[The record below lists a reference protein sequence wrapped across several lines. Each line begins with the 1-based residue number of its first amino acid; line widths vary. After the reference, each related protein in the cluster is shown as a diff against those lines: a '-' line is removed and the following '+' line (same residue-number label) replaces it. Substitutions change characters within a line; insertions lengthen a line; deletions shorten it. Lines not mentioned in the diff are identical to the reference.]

1 MTAPQFR
8 PLKFGVTRVNLR
20 NGTDGTRYLQADQDL
35 QAFPDRLTDRLQHW
49 AQVKPEHSFM
59 ARRIQQADGTLGDWQ
74 HISYA
79 QAWQTAR
86 NIAQGLIDRGLNA
99 ERPVVILSENS
110 LEHALLALGCLV
122 AGVPYVPT
130 SPPYSLVSVDYDK
143 LKHVLSTVT
152 PGMVFASDARYAK
165 AIAATVSDDMEVVM
179 VEGDVPGRSVTAF
192 ESLCSQPATPA
203 VDAAMAATGPDTIA
217 KFLFTSGST
226 KLPKA
231 VINTN
236 RLWCANQQQ
245 MAQSMPVLAEQEL
258 VLVDWLPW
266 NHTFGG
272 NHNFGM
278 TVFHGGTLY
287 IDDGKPTPA
296 LMHETLRNL
305 REIAPTVYFN
315 VPTGFEAIAHAMQTD
330 DQLRKTLLSRVQMFF
345 YAGAA
350 LAQPIW
356 DSLYAS
362 QEREVGERIVMGTGL
377 GMTESGPFGIFVT
390 NPFVQAGDLG
400 VPTPGLELKLVNMQ
414 GKTEVRYR
422 GPNITP
428 GYWRNPEETA
438 SAFDEE
444 GFFKT
449 GDAVQWIDETDVHL
463 GLKFDGRIAE
473 DFKLA
478 TGTFVSVGP
487 LRAKIIAAGAPFIQ
501 DAVLT
506 GINLKEVGAMIFP
519 TPAVRALS
527 GLPADAPLA
536 DVLAS
541 APVLA
546 KFQDIVNTLA
556 QTSTGSANRIARLCL
571 LSEPP
576 TIDKGEIT
584 DKGSINQRSVLT
596 HRADT
601 VAALHADTLHDIKEE
616 KMASK
621 GFFNAFADVWM
632 HDGVRTPMVDYC
644 GSLGHISPTDLGI
657 KAAREA
663 LKRAGIAASEIG
675 SVITGN
681 MAPGD
686 FDQFVLPRHIG
697 LYAGVPQEV
706 PAIMVQRICGTGF
719 ELFRQAGEQ
728 IEAGVCEA
736 ALVVGTE
743 SMTRNPIA
751 AFDHRTGF
759 KLGAPVGFK
768 DFMWEAL
775 KDPAA
780 GINMIQTAENLAK
793 KYSIT
798 REEVDQFA
806 SDSFAKAV
814 AAQAEGFHAG
824 EIVPVVTEKFE
835 LEGYV
840 SR

>member
-1 MTAPQFR
+1 MSSPKYR
-8 PLKFGVTRVNLR
+8 EMKFGVTRVALR
-20 NGTDGTRYLQADQDL
+20 DGAQGVHYLSAEQTLQD
-35 QAFPDRLTDRLQHW
+35 FPARLTDRLAHW
-49 AQVKPEHSFM
+49 ACTTPDTTFM
-59 ARRIQQADGTLGDWQ
+59 ARRIKQADGNLGDWR
-74 HISYA
+74 HLSYLEAWNSARSIA
-79 QAWQTAR
+79 QA
-86 NIAQGLIDRGLNA
+86 IIERGLSA
-99 ERPVVILSENS
+99 ERPVVILSEND
-110 LEHALLALGCLV
+110 LEHAQLALGCLL
-122 AGVPYVPT
+122 AGVPFVPT
-130 SPPYSLVSVDYDK
+130 SPPYSLVSQDFDK
-143 LKHVLSTVT
+143 LRHVLRTVT
-152 PGMVFASDARYAK
+152 PGLVFAADATRYGR
-165 AIAATVSDDMEVVM
+165 AIETAVDAGIEVVLTEGSLPNRASTPFAALLATAATAQ
-179 VEGDVPGRSVTAF
+179 VE
-192 ESLCSQPATPA
+192 
-203 VDAAMAATGPDTIA
+203 AAMAATGPDTIA

-231 VINTN
+231 VINTQ
-236 RLWCANQQQ
+236 RMWCSNQQQ
-245 MAQSMPVLAEQEL
+245 MAQSMPVLAQKPL

-315 VPTGFEAIAHAMQTD
+315 VPTGFEAIANAMQTD

-400 VPTPGLELKLVNMQ
+400 VPAPGLELKLVDTE

-438 SAFDEE
+438 ASFDEE
-444 GFFKT
+444 GYFKT
-449 GDAVQWIDETDVHL
+449 GDAVQWIDKNNVHL

-527 GLPADAPLA
+527 GLAADAPLS
-536 DVLAS
+536 DVLSS
-541 APVLA
+541 APVIS

-556 QTSTGSANRIARLCL
+556 QSATGSANRIARLCL

-584 DKGSINQRSVLT
+584 DKGSINQRSVLS
-596 HRADT
+596 HRAVT
-601 VAALHADTLHDIKEE
+601 VAALHEGTL
-616 KMASK
+616 A
-621 GFFNAFADVWM
+621 
-632 HDGVRTPMVDYC
+632 
-644 GSLGHISPTDLGI
+644 HIV
-657 KAAREA
+657 K
-663 LKRAGIAASEIG
+663 
-675 SVITGN
+675 
-681 MAPGD
+681 
-686 FDQFVLPRHIG
+686 
-697 LYAGVPQEV
+697 PQ
-706 PAIMVQRICGTGF
+706 
-719 ELFRQAGEQ
+719 
-728 IEAGVCEA
+728 
-736 ALVVGTE
+736 
-743 SMTRNPIA
+743 
-751 AFDHRTGF
+751 
-759 KLGAPVGFK
+759 
-768 DFMWEAL
+768 
-775 KDPAA
+775 
-780 GINMIQTAENLAK
+780 
-793 KYSIT
+793 
-798 REEVDQFA
+798 
-806 SDSFAKAV
+806 
-814 AAQAEGFHAG
+814 
-824 EIVPVVTEKFE
+824 
-835 LEGYV
+835 
-840 SR
+840 

>member
-1 MTAPQFR
+1 MNAPKFR
-8 PLKFGVTRVNLR
+8 PLKFGVTRVSLR
-20 NGTDGTRYLQADQDL
+20 DGEPGTRYLQADQTL

-49 AQVKPEHSFM
+49 AHTKPHQTFM
-59 ARRIQQADGTLGDWQ
+59 ARRVKNTDGTLGDWR
-74 HISYA
+74 HITYA

-86 NIAQGLIDRGLNA
+86 SIAQSVLDRGLSA

-110 LEHALLALGCLV
+110 LEHALLALGCLI

-143 LKHVLSTVT
+143 LKHVLRTVT
-152 PGMVFASDARYAK
+152 PGLVFASDARYAK
-165 AIAATVSDDMEVVM
+165 AIAATVGEDMEVVM
-179 VEGDVPGRSVTAF
+179 CEGDVPGRSVTAF
-192 ESLCSQPATPA
+192 DSLCATAATAA

-315 VPTGFEAIAHAMQTD
+315 VPTGFEAIAHAMQND

-400 VPTPGLELKLVNMQ
+400 VPTPGLELKLVDTD

-428 GYWRNPEETA
+428 GYWRNAEETTG
-438 SAFDEE
+438 AFDEE

-449 GDAVQWIDETDVHL
+449 GDAVKWIDETDEHL

-487 LRAKIIAAGAPFIQ
+487 LRAKIIAAGAPYIQ

-527 GLPADAPLA
+527 GLSADAPLA
-536 DVLAS
+536 EILGS
-541 APVLA
+541 APVQT
-546 KFQDIVNTLA
+546 KFQEIVNTLA
-556 QTSTGSANRIARLCL
+556 LSATGSANRIARMCL
-571 LSEPP
+571 LAEPP

-584 DKGSINQRSVLT
+584 DKGSINQRSVLA
-596 HRADT
+596 HRAAT
-601 VAALHADTLHDIKEE
+601 VAALHEGTL
-616 KMASK
+616 
-621 GFFNAFADVWM
+621 
-632 HDGVRTPMVDYC
+632 P
-644 GSLGHISPTDLGI
+644 HIL
-657 KAAREA
+657 
-663 LKRAGIAASEIG
+663 
-675 SVITGN
+675 
-681 MAPGD
+681 
-686 FDQFVLPRHIG
+686 Q
-697 LYAGVPQEV
+697 PQ
-706 PAIMVQRICGTGF
+706 
-719 ELFRQAGEQ
+719 
-728 IEAGVCEA
+728 
-736 ALVVGTE
+736 
-743 SMTRNPIA
+743 
-751 AFDHRTGF
+751 
-759 KLGAPVGFK
+759 
-768 DFMWEAL
+768 
-775 KDPAA
+775 
-780 GINMIQTAENLAK
+780 
-793 KYSIT
+793 
-798 REEVDQFA
+798 
-806 SDSFAKAV
+806 
-814 AAQAEGFHAG
+814 
-824 EIVPVVTEKFE
+824 
-835 LEGYV
+835 
-840 SR
+840 